1 MTHQIYEN
9 AIHMSLDMPK
19 KQPLRKECACYL
31 GYDIGAYNSCPH
43 MCKYCYANYDEK
55 SVRLNRINH
64 NPKSAFLIGNDMPND
79 KVHKAV
85 QKSWING
92 QISLNGFFI

>member
-1 MTHQIYEN
+1 
-9 AIHMSLDMPK
+9 MPFICHLTCRK
-19 KQPLRKECACYL
+19 NNPLEKSVH
-31 GYDIGAYNSCPH
+31 NSCPH

-64 NPKSAFLIGNDMPND
+64 NPKSAFLIGDDMPND